1 MTKTISI
8 DGKVNWKMRNH
19 NIVHKDGVDYTFVD
33 REIQCQEFAPDV
45 FA

>member
-1 MTKTISI
+1 MKDSKTVINNGI
-8 DGKVNWKMRNH
+8 EYN
-19 NIVHKDGVDYTFVD
+19 FVD

>member
-1 MTKTISI
+1 MTKVMNH
-8 DGKVNWKMRNH
+8 DGTARWVMKDN
-19 NIVHKDGVDYTFVD
+19 NIVVFDGIQYTFVD